1 MCYWRQRVV
10 ILQVNL
16 FYMILKKIFI
26 ISSILLL
33 VALVFFG
40 IYTVA
45 FKPEKNIATKTK
57 AVKGNESDITDVLAK
72 KMTNITSDPVVSA
85 IVGIN
90 GDTIRYYD
98 AITGRAWTMTL
109 RGTNQEVLSN
119 ETKGVP
125 KSAKWSVNG
134 ESTILTYENGNIFV
148 HNHTTGVDSKLRDG
162 MDDVVWSGS
171 SGKILYKYYEQE
183 SEERT
188 LNIANADGTNW
199 KKLAD
204 LPFRNT
210 TFAQIPSSILAAFW
224 PTADVHTNTELFT
237 TTTINENTPKKI
249 FSNKHGADFL
259 FSPNGKK
266 VLISSVSEDGQK
278 ITLGIMDDDGNNYI
292 DFQVPTI
299 VTKAIWSKDG
309 NTVYYAQP
317 NEIPSDVVWP
327 NNYNDKK
334 FMTQDTFYKIDTK
347 TSKKS
352 RIIELKDIT
361 EQVDATNLFLSPSED
376 MLFFVNRVNGLLYRL
391 KL

>member
-1 MCYWRQRVV
+1 
-10 ILQVNL
+10 
-16 FYMILKKIFI
+16 MILKKIFI

-33 VALVFFG
+33 VMLVFFG

-45 FKPEKNIATKTK
+45 FKPEKNIATKIIETK
-57 AVKGNESDITDVLAK
+57 EIKGNKNDITDVLAAR
-72 KMTNITSDPVVSA
+72 MTNIISDPVVSA
-85 IVGIN
+85 TVGAN

-119 ETKGVP
+119 DTKGVP
-125 KSAKWSVNG
+125 KSAKWSANG

-148 HNHTTGVDSKLRDG
+148 RNHTTGANNKLRDG

-199 KKLAD
+199 KKLVD

-210 TFAQIPSSILAAFW
+210 TFTQISSSILAAFW

-237 TTTINENTPKKI
+237 TTTMNESTPKKV
-249 FSNKHGADFL
+249 FSDKYGANFL

-266 VLISSVSEDGQK
+266 VLVSSVSEGGQK
-278 ITLGIMDDDGNNYI
+278 PTLGIMNDDGKKYI

-299 VTKAIWSKDG
+299 VTKAIWSEDNK
-309 NTVYYAQP
+309 TVYYAQP
-317 NEIPSDVVWP
+317 NGVPDDVVWP
-327 NNYNDKK
+327 NDYNDKK

-376 MLFFVNRVNGLLYRL
+376 VLFFVNRVNGLLYRL